1 MESLN
6 ADFFQFSAKSFVLS
20 SYNHFHNILRLFDVL
35 ISFPFTASE
44 TMHNYSYKQSTYE
57 LPHELPNDLRL
68 GSYEIRKY
76 QESV

>member
-35 ISFPFTASE
+35 INFPFTASE
-44 TMHNYSYKQSTYE
+44 TMRNYY
-57 LPHELPNDLRL
+57 R
-68 GSYEIRKY
+68 
-76 QESV
+76 